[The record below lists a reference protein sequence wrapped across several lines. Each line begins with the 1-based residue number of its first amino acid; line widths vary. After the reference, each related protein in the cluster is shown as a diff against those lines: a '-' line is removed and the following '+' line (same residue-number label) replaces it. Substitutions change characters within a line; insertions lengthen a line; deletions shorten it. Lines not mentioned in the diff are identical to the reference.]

1 MKSCKEKLIQ
11 QYQQAFNIPNS
22 SKHLNLHVQGE
33 YSFPEVNWASTF
45 FQTLLQEV
53 RKEKLMLLILLFHLT
68 NHRLNTNVP
77 WKLSLHCTQQV
88 LLVKRHARYL
98 P

>member
-11 QYQQAFNIPNS
+11 QYQHAFNIPNS

-45 FQTLLQEV
+45 FQTLLQEE
-53 RKEKLMLLILLFHLT
+53 RKEKLIAP
-68 NHRLNTNVP
+68 NIIIS
-77 WKLSLHCTQQV
+77 LS
-88 LLVKRHARYL
+88 
-98 P
+98 